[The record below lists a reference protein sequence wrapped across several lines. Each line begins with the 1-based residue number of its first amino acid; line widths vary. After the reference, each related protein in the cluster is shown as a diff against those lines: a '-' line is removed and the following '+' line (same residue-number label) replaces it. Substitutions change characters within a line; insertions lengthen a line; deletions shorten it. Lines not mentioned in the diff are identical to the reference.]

1 MAQEFSTRFARHK
14 DELEWL
20 FMELYDNR
28 EGLEV
33 LEREMADAY
42 DARSAELKA
51 LDKARAADPNWYKR
65 GNMFGMTMYTDL
77 FAGNLKELAKKLPY
91 FKEQKL
97 TYLHLMPSLQM
108 PHLCN
113 KKGTYLISLNDKYE
127 PIEIAEG
134 STFKTFGRVVS

>member
-1 MAQEFSTRFARHK
+1 MKNQTAFSTRFARHK

-20 FMELYDNR
+20 FMELYHNR

-77 FAGNLKELAKKLPY
+77 FRR
-91 FKEQKL
+91 
-97 TYLHLMPSLQM
+97 
-108 PHLCN
+108 LC
-113 KKGTYLISLNDKYE
+113 GGGFRYRR
-127 PIEIAEG
+127 PGPWHQQG
-134 STFKTFGRVVS
+134 SGKPDP